1 MISLQ
6 LSLLTKS
13 VNVVCLFSSKMVDS
27 LGRSLEA
34 LDNKLKPKK
43 KFSFSNKNKSK
54 KEEATAAAA
63 AVNSNPLAVASLTTT
78 DIGIDSSK
86 EATAE
91 VGAVNTI
98 TPATSMISVGKETMV
113 DFLPP
118 GAYVVSNRADDQ
130 QHILLDA
137 EFFRKHV
144 LHQSNDGDQSTTRV
158 QLFIKNNR
166 NCTIIV

>member
-6 LSLLTKS
+6 CLLFIYFP
-13 VNVVCLFSSKMVDS
+13 LKMVDLLS
-27 LGRSLEA
+27 RSLEA

-43 KFSFSNKNKSK
+43 KFSFSNKSK
-54 KEEATAAAA
+54 KEGAAVAAAM
-63 AVNSNPLAVASLTTT
+63 NSNPLAAASLTTT
-78 DIGIDSSK
+78 DISIDSSK

-118 GAYVVSNRADDQ
+118 GAYVVSNRVDDK
-130 QHILLDA
+130 QHILLDE

-144 LHQSNDGDQSTTRV
+144 LHHSNSNDGDQSTTRV
-158 QLFIKNNR
+158 QLFIKNNS

>member
-1 MISLQ
+1 MFIL
-6 LSLLTKS
+6 
-13 VNVVCLFSSKMVDS
+13 CLFSSKMVDL

-54 KEEATAAAA
+54 KEEVTVAA
-63 AVNSNPLAVASLTTT
+63 AVSSNPLAVASLITT

-91 VGAVNTI
+91 VSGAVNSI
-98 TPATSMISVGKETMV
+98 IPATSMISVGKETMV

-144 LHQSNDGDQSTTRV
+144 LHQSNDGDQSNTRV
-158 QLFIKNNR
+158 QLFIKNNS

>member
-1 MISLQ
+1 
-6 LSLLTKS
+6 
-13 VNVVCLFSSKMVDS
+13 MVDL

-54 KEEATAAAA
+54 KEEATVAA
-63 AVNSNPLAVASLTTT
+63 AVSSNPLAVA
-78 DIGIDSSK
+78 K

-91 VGAVNTI
+91 VGGAVNSI

-144 LHQSNDGDQSTTRV
+144 LHQSNDGDQSNTRV
-158 QLFIKNNR
+158 QLFIKNNS